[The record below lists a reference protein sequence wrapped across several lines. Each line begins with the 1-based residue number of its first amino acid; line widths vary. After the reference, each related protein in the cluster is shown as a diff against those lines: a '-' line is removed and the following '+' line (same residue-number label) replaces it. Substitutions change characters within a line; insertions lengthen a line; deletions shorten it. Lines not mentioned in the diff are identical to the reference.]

1 MNTTTT
7 TAPSGLPE
15 SFIVIRTFFIVII
28 GLLIISGNILS
39 IAVVRGV
46 STLADSTK
54 VLLTTLSLYDL
65 TVGIISLLSVVPSAT
80 EKWVYGQFVCE
91 VVAVVTYAS
100 FMMSIL
106 SVSFLN
112 IERYIAVTRPY
123 KFPIWC
129 TRRRFI
135 MLVVFASCFSFCWLI
150 GIKLI
155 FGVNS
160 VFLKAPVVCLLE
172 HSSAIV
178 DILNLIF
185 GDIGPVTT
193 MFFVYYHIIKVSKRQ
208 DLQLNRNRQIKAQA
222 DQEKMLKTFLFV
234 TVIFAICYTPTFVT
248 YVVTTL
254 MGVTPPPIIEWVVV
268 WLTISN
274 SMFNVFIY
282 CLFNESFRQV
292 AKRIVMGRFVCCK
305 RSVAPVDIEL

>member
-54 VLLTTLSLYDL
+54 VLMTTLSLYDL
-65 TVGIISLLSVVPSAT
+65 TVGIISMLSVVPSAR
-80 EKWVYGQFVCE
+80 EQWVYGQFVCE
-91 VVAVVTYAS
+91 VVTVVTCAS
-100 FMMSIL
+100 FVMSIL
-106 SVSFLN
+106 SVLFLN

-135 MLVVFASCFSFCWLI
+135 MLVVFASCFSFCLPI

-155 FGVNS
+155 FGVKS
-160 VFLKAPVVCLLE
+160 VFLKAPAGCLLE
-172 HSSAIV
+172 HSSAIG
-178 DILNLIF
+178 DILILIF
-185 GDIGPVTT
+185 GDIAPVTI
-193 MFFVYYHIIKVSKRQ
+193 MFFVYYRIIKVSKRQ
-208 DLQLNRNRQIKAQA
+208 DLQLNRNRQKKAQA
-222 DQEKMLKTFLFV
+222 DQEKMLKTFIIV
-234 TVIFAICYTPTFVT
+234 TVIFAICYTPNFVT
-248 YVVTTL
+248 YVVTTS
-254 MGVTPPPIIEWVVV
+254 MGVTPPPIFEWVVV

>member
-7 TAPSGLPE
+7 KASSGLPE

-65 TVGIISLLSVVPSAT
+65 TVGIISMLSVVPSAT

-91 VVAVVTYAS
+91 VVTVVVSGS
-100 FMMSIL
+100 FMMSFL

-135 MLVVFASCFSFCWLI
+135 MLVVFASCFSFCCPV

-155 FGVNS
+155 FGVKS
-160 VFLKAPVVCLLE
+160 VFQKAPVVCFLE

-178 DILNLIF
+178 DILILIF
-185 GDIGPVTT
+185 CDIAPVTI
-193 MFFVYYHIIKVSKRQ
+193 MFFVYYRIIKVSKRQ
-208 DLQLNRNRQIKAQA
+208 DLQLNRNRQKKAQA
-222 DQEKMLKTFLFV
+222 DQEKMLKTFLIV
-234 TVIFAICYTPTFVT
+234 TVIFAICYTPNFVT

-282 CLFNESFRQV
+282 CLFNDSFRQV

>member
-28 GLLIISGNILS
+28 GLLIISGNTLS

-65 TVGIISLLSVVPSAT
+65 TVGIISMLSVVPSAT

-91 VVAVVTYAS
+91 VVAVVTNAS
-100 FMMSIL
+100 FIMSIL
-106 SVSFLN
+106 SVLFLN

-135 MLVVFASCFSFCWLI
+135 MLVVFALCISFCCPV

-155 FGVNS
+155 FGVKS
-160 VFLKAPVVCLLE
+160 VFQKAPVVCFLE

-178 DILNLIF
+178 DILNLML
-185 GDIGPVTT
+185 GDIAPVTI
-193 MFFVYYHIIKVSKRQ
+193 MLFVYYRIIKVSKRQ
-208 DLQLNRNRQIKAQA
+208 DLQLNRNRQKKAQA
-222 DQEKMLKTFLFV
+222 DQEKMLKTFLIV
-234 TVIFAICYTPTFVT
+234 TVIFAICYTPNFVT
-248 YVVTTL
+248 YVVTTS

-268 WLTISN
+268 WLTRCN

-282 CLFNESFRQV
+282 CLYNESFRQV
-292 AKRIVMGRFVCCK
+292 AKRILMGRFVCCK